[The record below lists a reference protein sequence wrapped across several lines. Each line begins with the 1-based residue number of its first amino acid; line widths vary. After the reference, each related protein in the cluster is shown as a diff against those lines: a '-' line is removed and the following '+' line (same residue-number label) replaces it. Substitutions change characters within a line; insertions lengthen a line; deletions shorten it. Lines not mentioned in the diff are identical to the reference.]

1 MEKGNFEIQKSH
13 IEPEKLPEEG
23 EKKIEDKLAEAI
35 GKMYEQLQETG
46 KNLREVIPQDRNFDI
61 ELQESEDGIN
71 LRLRHKES
79 GKEKDLNLFLPP
91 KHFFGKDEIF
101 IYRGGEK
108 KVGFPESEIKFRGF
122 LLSLFHEL
130 GHSHEKRE
138 HSTTRWDDLRA
149 LGGLLKKWFQYV
161 VIAVKKEREQRGSG
175 EKFMNVVKK
184 LDVDSLLPQWYI
196 DKRARSDAQ
205 SERDA
210 WAYALRSLR
219 KLKSEG
225 YDVFAG
231 YDSVAQIRAYVAY
244 CLYTYDMDLFMKRLM
259 SGDLKDLQKL
269 RELPAF
275 SKERKMHN
283 RVILPGEDDKE
294 RESTEDKS

>member
-91 KHFFGKDEIF
+91 EHFFGKDETF
-101 IYRGGEK
+101 VYKGREK
-108 KVGFPESEIKFRGF
+108 KIGFPENELEFRGF
-122 LLSLFHEL
+122 LLSLFHEI
-130 GHSHEKRE
+130 GHSHEKQE
-138 HSTTRWDDLRA
+138 HSITIWETLKA
-149 LGGLLKKWFQYV
+149 LWEGVSKWAKS
-161 VIAVKKEREQRGSG
+161 IRIKKELHEN
-175 EKFMNVVKK
+175 EKESKIVYRVTS
-184 LDVDSLLPQWYI
+184 LPAEALLPKWYL
-196 DKRARSDAQ
+196 DQRSHSEAK

-219 KLKSEG
+219 KLKQEG

-231 YDSVAQIRAYVAY
+231 FDNVDQISAYVAY

-269 RELPAF
+269 RESPAF
-275 SKERKMHN
+275 WKKSKMYN

-294 RESTEDKS
+294 RESAEDKS